1 MTKYAARSGYNRAME
16 VIYVDSLF
24 FLNLCIDYL
33 LCLVSARVC
42 GLCLKRLRYF
52 FAALIGAAYAVAV
65 FLPGLGFLSSPA
77 CKLAAA
83 LLMGLAAFGGEA
95 RMLRCCAVFLLV
107 SAAFGG
113 AVWAISLAGGG
124 SFSYRAYLPVSMR
137 ALVLS
142 FALCYGGISLLFRR
156 RAKLMEKRRVQVH
169 LVFLGRESRFM
180 ALLDTGNSLSDPVS
194 GKAVMVAGLHAL
206 RPVLGSAAELFS
218 AADPVSALELVSQ
231 LPEYAGRFRLIPYS
245 AVGVSGMLPVFCPE
259 RLCIDGKEEKEL
271 LVAVSPTAVG
281 DGFEAII

>member
-1 MTKYAARSGYNRAME
+1 MLMQ

-42 GLCLKRLRYF
+42 GLVLKRLRYLLS
-52 FAALIGAAYAVAV
+52 ALIGACYSVAV
-65 FLPGLGFLSSPA
+65 FLPGLDFLAAPL
-77 CKLAAA
+77 CKLAVA

-95 RMLRCCAVFLLV
+95 KMLRCCAVFLSV

-113 AVWAISLAGGG
+113 AVWAISMAGGG
-124 SFSYRAYLPVSMR
+124 AYSDRTYLPVDLR
-137 ALVLS
+137 VLVLS

-156 RAKLMEKRRVQVH
+156 RAKLMDQRRVQVR
-169 LVFLGRESRFM
+169 LVFLGRESQFM

-206 RPVLGSAAELFS
+206 RPVLGQAAEIFFS
-218 AADPVSALELVSQ
+218 ASPVDALELLSR
-231 LPEYAGRFRLIPYS
+231 LPEYAGKFRLIPYS
-245 AVGVSGMLPVFCPE
+245 AVGVAGMLPVFTPE
-259 RLCIDGKEEKEL
+259 LLTIDGKEEKEL

-281 DGFEAII
+281 DGFEAVI

>member
-1 MTKYAARSGYNRAME
+1 MQ

-42 GLCLKRLRYF
+42 GLVLKRLRYLLS
-52 FAALIGAAYAVAV
+52 ALIGACYSVAV
-65 FLPGLGFLSSPA
+65 FLPGLDFLASPL

-83 LLMGLAAFGGEA
+83 LLMGLAAFGGETK
-95 RMLRCCAVFLLV
+95 MLRCCAVFLSV

-113 AVWAISLAGGG
+113 AVWAISMAGGG
-124 SFSYRAYLPVSMR
+124 VYDHRAYLPVNMR
-137 ALVLS
+137 VLVLS

-156 RAKLMEKRRVQVH
+156 RAKLMDQRRVQVR
-169 LVFLGRESRFM
+169 LVFLGRESQFM

-206 RPVLGSAAELFS
+206 RPVLGQAAEIFS
-218 AADPVSALELVSQ
+218 SASPVDALELLSR
-231 LPEYAGRFRLIPYS
+231 LPEYAGKFRLIPYS
-245 AVGVSGMLPVFCPE
+245 AVGVAGMLPVFTPE
-259 RLCIDGKEEKEL
+259 LLTIDGKEEKEL

-281 DGFEAII
+281 DGFEAVI

>member
-1 MTKYAARSGYNRAME
+1 MQ

-52 FAALIGAAYAVAV
+52 FAALIGACYAVAV
-65 FLPGLGFLSSPA
+65 FLPGMGFLSRPL

-95 RMLRCCAVFLLV
+95 KMLRCCAVFLSV

-113 AVWAISLAGGG
+113 AVWAISLAGGEF
-124 SFSYRAYLPVSMR
+124 FSYGVYLPVSLR
-137 ALVLS
+137 TLVLS

-156 RAKLMEKRRVQVH
+156 RAKLMEKRRVQVS

-180 ALLDTGNSLSDPVS
+180 ALLDT
-194 GKAVMVAGLHAL
+194 
-206 RPVLGSAAELFS
+206 
-218 AADPVSALELVSQ
+218 
-231 LPEYAGRFRLIPYS
+231 
-245 AVGVSGMLPVFCPE
+245 
-259 RLCIDGKEEKEL
+259 
-271 LVAVSPTAVG
+271 
-281 DGFEAII
+281 

>member
-1 MTKYAARSGYNRAME
+1 MQ

-52 FAALIGAAYAVAV
+52 FAALIGACYSVAV
-65 FLPGLGFLSSPA
+65 FLPGLDFLSSPA

-83 LLMGLAAFGGEA
+83 LLMGLAAYGGESKF
-95 RMLRCCAVFLLV
+95 LRCCAVFLSV

-113 AVWAISLAGGG
+113 AVWAISMAGGE
-124 SFSYRAYLPVSMR
+124 SFSYGVYLPVSMR

-156 RAKLMEKRRVQVH
+156 RAKLMDQRRVQVS
-169 LVFLGRESRFM
+169 LVFQGRESRFI
-180 ALLDTGNSLSDPVS
+180 ALLDTGNGLSDPVS

-206 RPVLGSAAELFS
+206 RPVLGSAAELFAS
-218 AADPVSALELVSQ
+218 ADPVTALEQVSR
-231 LPEYAGRFRLIPYS
+231 LPEFAGRFRLIPYA
-245 AVGVSGMLPVFCPE
+245 AVGVCGMLPVFRPE
-259 RLCIDGKEEKEL
+259 QLVIDGKEEREL
-271 LVAVSPTAVG
+271 LVAVSPSAEG
-281 DGFEAII
+281 DGFEAIL

>member
-1 MTKYAARSGYNRAME
+1 MQ

-52 FAALIGAAYAVAV
+52 FAALIGACYAVAV
-65 FLPGLGFLSSPA
+65 FLPGMGFLSRPL

-95 RMLRCCAVFLLV
+95 KMLRCCAVFLSV
-107 SAAFGG
+107 YAAFGG
-113 AVWAISLAGGG
+113 AVWAISLAGGEF
-124 SFSYRAYLPVSMR
+124 FSYGVYLPVSLR
-137 ALVLS
+137 TLVLS

-156 RAKLMEKRRVQVH
+156 RAKLMEKRRVQVS

-218 AADPVSALELVSQ
+218 AADPVTALEQLSR
-231 LPEYAGRFRLIPYS
+231 LPEFAGRFRLIPYV
-245 AVGVSGMLPVFCPE
+245 AVGVSGLLPVFCPE
-259 RLCIDGKEEKEL
+259 RLTVDGKEEREL
-271 LVAVSPTAVG
+271 LVAVSPSAEG

>member
-1 MTKYAARSGYNRAME
+1 MLMQ

-42 GLCLKRLRYF
+42 GLCLKRRRYLL
-52 FAALIGAAYAVAV
+52 AALIGACYSVAV
-65 FLPGLGFLSSPA
+65 FLPGMDFLSSPL
-77 CKLAAA
+77 CKLFAA
-83 LLMGLAAFGGEA
+83 LLMGLAAFGRETKV
-95 RMLRCCAVFLLV
+95 LRCCAVFLSV

-113 AVWAISLAGGG
+113 AVWAISMAGGEA
-124 SFSYRAYLPVSMR
+124 FSDRAYLPVSMR

-156 RAKLMEKRRVQVH
+156 RATLLDKRRVQVR
-169 LVFLGRESRFM
+169 LVFLGRECRFM

-206 RPVLGSAAELFS
+206 QPVLGSAAEFFS
-218 AADPVSALELVSQ
+218 SAGPVDALELLSQ
-231 LPEYAGRFRLIPYS
+231 LPEYAGKFRLIPYC
-245 AVGVSGMLPVFCPE
+245 AVGVSGMLPVFAPE
-259 RLCIDGKEEKEL
+259 LLFIDGKEEKEL